1 MISLYSETEDRFSR
15 YGIQHFIEKF
25 GIPVQVNKPSQ
36 SGIAISYGC
45 HASGDFVISMEE
57 NEIRNAV
64 CGRISTPAGK
74 IVICETPRD
83 TGPGGD
89 VLATFENDSTQY
101 PCVVRKKQGIDIGI
115 DLFRE
120 TGYLLSGHL
129 DTIRHSLD
137 SSAKNMIASQPCV
150 DFLEDIL
157 FEAILDGCNERQI
170 PLVQKSFWP
179 EGKTFAV
186 CLTHDVDEIKKT
198 YQWISRPLRYLAQR
212 DLAGFKGQV
221 NSLVQKLRGIEPYYT
236 YDDIIGIEKKLGAK
250 STYFIL
256 RESGN
261 ASLFSKKTWYL
272 YGRNRSLQGREIRA
286 LIQKLL
292 ANGDEVAIHG
302 SYFSFNV
309 PGLLREEVQ
318 ELEQIIHEKV
328 TGTRQHNL
336 NLDIPATWNY
346 QLAAGLEYDTS
357 LGFKDMIGFRWGTS
371 FPFYPNCGEKPL
383 PLLEIPL
390 IIMDICLESS
400 TDKVTDCLRI
410 ADEVGLYHGVLNL
423 LWHPPIFN
431 TLEYAE
437 ARDIYIKINEHCRE
451 QGAWLARACDVY
463 QWMML
468 RNRLSITGS
477 YDELNKTLT
486 ITSDNIGQ
494 ECYLTIYLPA
504 DAAGDIRSNNAQ
516 ILRSGNN
523 CIHIKTRDIQD
534 NKEILVGIS

>member
-1 MISLYSETEDRFSR
+1 M
-15 YGIQHFIEKF
+15 
-25 GIPVQVNKPSQ
+25 
-36 SGIAISYGC
+36 
-45 HASGDFVISMEE
+45 
-57 NEIRNAV
+57 
-64 CGRISTPAGK
+64 
-74 IVICETPRD
+74 
-83 TGPGGD
+83 
-89 VLATFENDSTQY
+89 
-101 PCVVRKKQGIDIGI
+101 
-115 DLFRE
+115 
-120 TGYLLSGHL
+120 LS
-129 DTIRHSLD
+129 
-137 SSAKNMIASQPCV
+137 
-150 DFLEDIL
+150 
-157 FEAILDGCNERQI
+157 
-170 PLVQKSFWP
+170 
-179 EGKTFAV
+179 
-186 CLTHDVDEIKKT
+186 
-198 YQWISRPLRYLAQR
+198 
-212 DLAGFKGQV
+212 
-221 NSLVQKLRGIEPYYT
+221 
-236 YDDIIGIEKKLGAK
+236 
-250 STYFIL
+250 
-256 RESGN
+256 ESGN

-272 YGRNRSLQGREIRA
+272 YGRNRSLQDREIRA
-286 LIQKLL
+286 LIQRLL

-302 SYFSFNV
+302 SYFSFKD
-309 PGLLREEVQ
+309 PGLLKEEVQ

-328 TGTRQHNL
+328 IGSRQHNL
-336 NLDIPATWNY
+336 NLEIPATWEY
-346 QLAAGLEYDTS
+346 QVAAALEYDTT
-357 LGFKDMIGFRWGTS
+357 LGFKDTIGFRWGTS
-371 FPFYPNCGEKPL
+371 FPFYPNCGEQPL

-400 TDKVTDCLRI
+400 TDKVSDCLRI
-410 ADEVGLYHGVLNL
+410 TDEVARYHGVLNL